1 MIIRIRVVWAVVI
14 LVATMLAGSNCRA
27 QAIAFDEIKTQ
38 ADMDKTSAALD
49 AELFDAYNKC
59 DLVKFKSLL
68 ADDVEFFHDKG
79 GVTLGA
85 QALTDSV
92 KKNICGRVSRELV
105 AGTLQSHHMDGYGI
119 LQQGVHRFHHPGHDD
134 TEAVGEGQF
143 ITLWQYKDGAW
154 KITRAI
160 SFDHHT
166 AAK

>member
-1 MIIRIRVVWAVVI
+1 MRLQQNSNKVVVRRAMTIPVRMLWAAVI
-14 LVATMLAGSNCRA
+14 LVLTMLAGSNSRA
-27 QAIAFDEIKTQ
+27 QLMAFDEIKTQ

-105 AGTLQSHHMDGYGI
+105 AGT
-119 LQQGVHRFHHPGHDD
+119 
-134 TEAVGEGQF
+134 
-143 ITLWQYKDGAW
+143 
-154 KITRAI
+154 
-160 SFDHHT
+160 
-166 AAK
+166 

>member
-1 MIIRIRVVWAVVI
+1 MIRIRIICLAANLAVM
-14 LVATMLAGSNCRA
+14 LLAGSSGRA
-27 QAIAFDEIKTQ
+27 QVMAFDEIKTQ

-105 AGTLQSHHMDGYGI
+105 AGTLQTHHMDGYGI

-134 TEAVGEGQF
+134 TEGVGEGQF

-160 SFDHHT
+160 SFDHHSV
-166 AAK
+166 AK

>member
-1 MIIRIRVVWAVVI
+1 MVG
-14 LVATMLAGSNCRA
+14 LVATLAIMLLITSSTRA
-27 QAIAFDEIKTQ
+27 QVMAFDEIKTQ

-49 AELFDAYNKC
+49 AALFDAYNKC
-59 DLVKFKSLL
+59 DMVKFKSLL

-92 KKNICGRVSRELV
+92 QKNICGKVSRELV
-105 AGTLQSHHMDGYGI
+105 AGTLQTHHMDGYGI

-134 TEAVGEGQF
+134 TEGVGEGQF

-160 SFDHHT
+160 SFDHHS

>member
-1 MIIRIRVVWAVVI
+1 MTIRIRVVCAAVI
-14 LVATMLAGSNCRA
+14 LVATMLAGNSCRA
-27 QAIAFDEIKTQ
+27 QAMTLDEIKTQ

-105 AGTLQSHHMDGYGI
+105 AGTLQSHRMDGYGI

-134 TEAVGEGQF
+134 TEAVGAGQF

-160 SFDHHT
+160 SFDHRT
-166 AAK
+166 ATK

>member
-1 MIIRIRVVWAVVI
+1 MAIRIRMVCLAVSLAVM
-14 LVATMLAGSNCRA
+14 LLAGSSGRA
-27 QAIAFDEIKTQ
+27 QVMAFDEIKTQ
-38 ADMDKTSAALD
+38 ADMDKVSAALD

-92 KKNICGRVSRELV
+92 KKNICGHVSRELV
-105 AGTLQSHHMDGYGI
+105 AGTLQTHHMDGYGI

-134 TEAVGEGQF
+134 TEGVGEGQF

-154 KITRAI
+154 KITKAI
-160 SFDHHT
+160 SFDHHA